1 MAKKNKKKRQ
11 RDPAR
16 PKRAMT
22 PFLYFACEKR
32 RELKNTEEK
41 LTLSE
46 QSKLIAEQWASLENK
61 SKYEALSTQD
71 KQRYADEMSR
81 YVPPKK
87 IKRPRSSYAFFM
99 KDHRQIIASEHP
111 DKSPRELMGF
121 IAQAWKN
128 IDSSKKAHYVRLATE
143 DKARYT
149 SEKEAESKE

>member
-1 MAKKNKKKRQ
+1 MVKNKKKKRQ

-22 PFLYFACEKR
+22 AFLYFACEKR
-32 RELKNTEEK
+32 RELKNKGEK
-41 LTLSE
+41 MSLSE
-46 QSKLIAEQWASLENK
+46 QSKMIAQQWRTLGDK
-61 SKYEALSTQD
+61 SKYEALSSQD
-71 KQRYADEMSR
+71 KARYADEMSR

-99 KDHRQIIASEHP
+99 KDNRQTVASKHP

-128 IDSSKKAHYVRLATE
+128 IDSSKKAHYVLMATE
-143 DKARYT
+143 DKVRYT